1 MKEKNSVIAYE
12 DEAYHIKVKKDLETA
27 RLACQRLLDT
37 WNGLDL
43 GTVTDMD
50 ELQINPEKCY
60 DRELE
65 KLIPIPEDDGRF
77 PLNKGAIIADYV
89 AKHHVTNSAELYKVA
104 KETRKVLYCSVPGLF
119 LTDGKTVTLDE
130 QIANFYI
137 TMNDVFVTNPEKIAL
152 AAEMKEWIERTNS
165 LNRRM
170 NFALFD
176 SASPV
181 TNRFVFGKCE
191 FLNTDARGSRGD
203 LSWKPAYMREVL
215 K

>member
-37 WNGLDL
+37 WNGLGI

-50 ELQINPEKCY
+50 ELQINPEKSY
-60 DRELE
+60 NREME
-65 KLIPIPEDDGRF
+65 KLIPVPESSGKFAVKKNAYISDFMSGHEV
-77 PLNKGAIIADYV
+77 PNP
-89 AKHHVTNSAELYKVA
+89 AELYKVA